1 MEDYK
6 IIPIRFE
13 LNSGKSK
20 EEHSIFN
27 LQLVTERE
35 EDLLKFPEEEE
46 KLKWDFGNRPEELPE
61 GYRFSFDYINCYS
74 QKYKNFR
81 PISVS
86 ISSYI
91 GSAIGKPRHY
101 YCRLYCP
108 PFEITKDDYS
118 FKSSSLTNSMINHRL
133 CVNISPEISKEEDG
147 MLDVLDFTTRIENLD
162 ILSDAVITFVKKYLV
177 PERFFLLFDNAS
189 ASFGGQDAMD
199 KIINTLAK
207 EIPIKYGNSIFDLR
221 ENKEMYDKK

>member
-1 MEDYK
+1 MENYK

-13 LNSGKSK
+13 LNSGQSR

-27 LQLVTERE
+27 LDIATEHE
-35 EDLLKFPEEEE
+35 EDLLKFPKEEE

-61 GYRFSFDYINCYS
+61 GYHFSFSHINYYN
-74 QKYKNFR
+74 QKYSNFR

-91 GSAIGKPRHY
+91 GSAIGSPRHY
-101 YCRLYCP
+101 YCRLYCSSL
-108 PFEITKDDYS
+108 EITKDDRS
-118 FKSSSLTNSMINHRL
+118 FQSSQLPDSMINHRL
-133 CVNISPEISKEEDG
+133 CVNISPEIAKEDG
-147 MLDVLDFTTRIENLD
+147 TLDVRDFTTRIENLD

-177 PERFFLLFDNAS
+177 PERFFLLFDNMSGLLA
-189 ASFGGQDAMD
+189 GQNAMD
-199 KIINTLAK
+199 KIINELAM

-221 ENKEMYDKK
+221 ENKEMYNER